1 MVCAVKAES
10 KYNSQFRPAILAKLL
25 NQITNP
31 DHQKFLCGD
40 LCEISGKCR

>member
-25 NQITNP
+25 NQITNLENKDP
-31 DHQKFLCGD
+31 DYK
-40 LCEISGKCR
+40 SGPSEVPLR